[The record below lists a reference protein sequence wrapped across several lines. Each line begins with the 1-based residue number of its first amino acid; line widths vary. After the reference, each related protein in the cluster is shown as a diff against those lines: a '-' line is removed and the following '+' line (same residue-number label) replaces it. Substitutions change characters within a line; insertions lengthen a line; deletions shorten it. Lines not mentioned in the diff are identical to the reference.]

1 MEDGFGRFRG
11 QKEAGVYPEMDERDE
26 RDDEKGIQSGTRCW
40 EVCISQ
46 VAQDLVSNGGWKDV
60 ERFETDASFH
70 GGYLLTLYI
79 IAYSLFLKAHQP

>member
-11 QKEAGVYPEMDERDE
+11 QKEAGVYPERDE

-46 VAQDLVSNGGWKDV
+46 VAQGPVRNGGWKDI
-60 ERFETDASFH
+60 ERFETEASFH
-70 GGYLLTLYI
+70 GGYLLALYI